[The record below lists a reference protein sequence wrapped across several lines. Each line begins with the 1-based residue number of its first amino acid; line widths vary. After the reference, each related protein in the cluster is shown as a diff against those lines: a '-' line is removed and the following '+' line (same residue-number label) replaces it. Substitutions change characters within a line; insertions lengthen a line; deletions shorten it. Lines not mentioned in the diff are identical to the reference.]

1 MKAVQKV
8 NTDEFIMTEGVPV
21 LVNPESMFLTN
32 DMAKAD
38 LGLRMEMGPD
48 DVAVMQKAA
57 DNFNPVFDENVT
69 LMVNGVA
76 RTISG
81 QKASN
86 APIDNTHL
94 QLGNPVNNPP
104 YNNWSVNQPSVPHD
118 SGDAGT
124 QDLGQRNLIIDGVN
138 GYDFVQLN
146 NPVNNPPY
154 NNWSVNQPS
163 VPHDSGDEG
172 TQDLG
177 QRNLIID
184 GVNGYD
190 FVQTSQY

>member
-1 MKAVQKV
+1 ML
-8 NTDEFIMTEGVPV
+8 D
-21 LVNPESMFLTN
+21 TN
-32 DMAKAD
+32 NMAQVG
-38 LGLRMEMGPD
+38 LGLNMIIGPD
-48 DVAVMQKAA
+48 DVSVLQHAS
-57 DNFNPVFDENVT
+57 DFNPVFDENVT
-69 LMVNGVA
+69 LMVKGVA
-76 RTISG
+76 KTFSG
-81 QKASN
+81 NKVAR
-86 APIDNTHL
+86 APVDNTHL

-118 SGDAGT
+118 SGDAGH
-124 QDLGQRNLIIDGVN
+124 QDLGVRNIIIDGVN

-154 NNWSVNQPS
+154 NNWSVNQPT

-172 TQDLG
+172 HQDLG
-177 QRNLIID
+177 VRNIIID